1 MHTTPDNCLVVL
13 GTTASGK
20 TRLACQLAQAL
31 NGEIISADSRQVYRR
46 LDIGTGKDLE
56 SYVVNGQTIPYHLIS
71 IADPREQFYLHQFA
85 GELLHAFNDIC
96 NRRRLPVICGGTG
109 LYLDALRKDFS
120 LTQVPEDENLR
131 HALSDLTRDQLM
143 IELNAFPEKSRA
155 HVDLSSKKRIIRG
168 IEVARYVLKNG
179 PVDPRPL
186 PYRPYYLGI
195 SAPPGERRKLIAA
208 RLGARIKAGL
218 GEEVETLVSQ
228 GISFQRLE
236 LLGLEY
242 KFVALYLQN
251 KLTFDEMKELL
262 LTAIFQYAKRQATWF
277 RRMEREGVKIHW
289 VNITQLQSLIPALR
303 SVFATS

>member
-20 TRLACQLAQAL
+20 TRLACQVAQAL
-31 NGEIISADSRQVYRR
+31 NGEIISADSRQVYRG
-46 LDIGTGKDLE
+46 LDLGAGKDLE
-56 SYVVNGQTIPYHLIS
+56 SYVVNGQAIPYHLIS

-96 NRRRLPVICGGTG
+96 HRRRLPVICGGTG

-131 HALSDLTRDQLM
+131 HALSDLTHNQLM
-143 IELNAFPEKSRA
+143 IELNAFPENSRA

-168 IEVARYVLKNG
+168 IEVARYLLKNG
-179 PVDPRPL
+179 PVHSRPL
-186 PYRPYYLGI
+186 PYKPYYLGI
-195 SAPPGERRKLIAA
+195 SVAPAERNKLISERLDA
-208 RLGARIKAGL
+208 RLKAGL
-218 GEEVETLVSQ
+218 VEEIEQLVST
-228 GISFQRLE
+228 GISFHRLE

-242 KFVALYLQN
+242 KFVALYLQ
-251 KLTFDEMKELL
+251 KKIAHREMKELL

-277 RRMEREGVKIHW
+277 RRMERDGVKIHW